1 MVTKQDPRM
10 LKLASA
16 LIMASAISACGD
28 TPQQGQLVYNDV
40 DTGRILPEPQFAAR
54 EKCYGIA
61 LAQRN
66 DCAAGKDT
74 NCAGTA
80 EKDYMPDRWQYVAMG
95 ECVTKGGSLTPAED
109 VYQSEK

>member
-1 MVTKQDPRM
+1 MVVKQDPRI

-16 LIMASAISACGD
+16 LILASAVSACNNE
-28 TPQQGQLVYNDV
+28 PGQRTYSDV
-40 DTGRILPEPQFAAR
+40 DTGKTLPEPQFAAR

-80 EKDYMPDRWQYVAMG
+80 DKDYMPDRWQYVAMG
-95 ECVTKGGSLTPAED
+95 ECVTKGGSLTEPED
-109 VYQSEK
+109 VYKSEK